1 MVHQPQLC
9 LQQCLQQWQT
19 APLLLGMRLLTHP
32 CCQQCLCHCPRTSL
46 TLQSPLPCAYGQRM
60 LTYLWTWPGKQS
72 SMCMPNLHQSSA
84 SIPRQIALAYPSRCR
99 SSWSQQSEQS
109 LVMHLSTYCVA
120 QTHSQTA
127 QQQVQ
132 PQTTLRQTTPPCQP
146 QQQHRLRQ
154 PRDGQAGS
162 TNQPQSTGKCP
173 LQPLGG
179 LNEPPQTPLST
190 ASVS

>member
-19 APLLLGMRLLTHP
+19 APLLLGLPLLTHP

-173 LQPLGG
+173 LQSLGG